1 MSKTNS
7 RIARLDFWRAN
18 VSLFEDLLGRIT
30 SISCPW
36 DSCPIFKSCLLKTEL
51 VHSKS
56 QKDEQAWYKASI
68 DEQDALNWPQIQKRS
83 MQKVETGPGLPGW
96 NIEILPK
103 SAGGIWESQS
113 SAGVATARNVK
124 GNEKASYGKC
134 EPSTLCGRGSYWQ
147 KAWEKVKWLKPLLL
161 FIVLVCFFICKSYST
176 ETEHLMPVGF
186 TEVRGSRWDAY
197 EGAEEASPCH
207 WEFAVHWLW

>member
-103 SAGGIWESQS
+103 SAGRDLGKPKLSWCCNSKECEGQRKGILWKMWTKYSTWQGELLTKGMGKGEVVKAS
-113 SAGVATARNVK
+113 SAFYCFGLLFYLQELQYRDWALN
-124 GNEKASYGKC
+124 ASWIY
-134 EPSTLCGRGSYWQ
+134 RGSWKQ
-147 KAWEKVKWLKPLLL
+147 MGCIWGCW
-161 FIVLVCFFICKSYST
+161 
-176 ETEHLMPVGF
+176 
-186 TEVRGSRWDAY
+186 GS
-197 EGAEEASPCH
+197 
-207 WEFAVHWLW
+207 